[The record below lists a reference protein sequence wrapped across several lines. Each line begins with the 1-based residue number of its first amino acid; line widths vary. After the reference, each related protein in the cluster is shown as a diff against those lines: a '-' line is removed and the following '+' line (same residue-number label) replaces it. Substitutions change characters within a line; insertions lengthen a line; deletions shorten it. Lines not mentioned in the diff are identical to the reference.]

1 MTALSS
7 RTIGLFGTCGDST
20 WRDPFMARYDS
31 LGIPYFNPQVD
42 NWTPELAD
50 VEAWHLANDVLVL
63 FPITSETFAAG
74 SLAET
79 GFSALTAMRTN
90 ENRFVMLFID
100 PTVAGTL
107 VAQNPQAAEDSV
119 RARKLVTA
127 HLKQNPLPNVF
138 VVESLEQMLEQSI
151 KLFAAL
157 ELINSVRSSDANWRA
172 KLSPQT
178 WLSLVTVAG
187 ISDISTADP
196 DSVECHLDLTS

>member
-7 RTIGLFGTCGDST
+7 RTVGLFGTCGGSR
-20 WRDPFMARYDS
+20 WREQFIARYEA

-50 VEAWHLANDVLVL
+50 VEAWHLANDSLVL

-100 PTVAGTL
+100 PNVDEAL
-107 VAQNPQAAEDSV
+107 VTQNPQAAKDSI
-119 RARKLVTA
+119 RARKLVLA
-127 HLKQNPLPNVF
+127 HLKQNPVSNVF
-138 VVESLEQMLEQSI
+138 VVESLEQMLEQSV
-151 KLFAAL
+151 KLYAAL

-172 KLSPQT
+172 KLSPET
-178 WLSLVTVAG
+178 WLSLVTAG
-187 ISDISTADP
+187 YAAATEAP
-196 DSVECHLDLTS
+196 EMELEAVG